1 MSFFRDNILALL
13 TGFPLLFFFGC
24 TLVGPDFHQ
33 PRASLAP
40 AWSESGDPRV
50 LNQTPDFR
58 AWWRVFQDPI
68 LDRLIARSYAEN
80 LPLRIAGLRV
90 LEARARLGIAVGGL
104 YPQVQQ
110 VQGSWQYNRT
120 SENAPQAALGSSLD
134 FRQAEIGLSAG
145 WELDFWGKFQRAVE
159 SAQADW
165 QASAADYDQVMV
177 SLTGDVASSYIL
189 IRTLEKR
196 IDLARRNA
204 EAQREVVQ
212 IAESRVRYGT
222 ATQLD
227 VEQAQTLWKTT
238 LASIPTLEIQERQA
252 RNALS
257 LLLGL
262 PPGPLSEMSEGAGKI
277 PVSPPEVA
285 IGIPTDLL
293 RRRPDIRS
301 AQYLAEAQSARV
313 GVARADLFPAFSLNG
328 FFGFLSSDVGAAN
341 LSNLFHWGSR
351 TGQIGP
357 AFQWNLFNYG
367 RIKNNIRVQDARL
380 EQLLTAY
387 QNAVLKAQQEVEDGL
402 IAFLRSQDR
411 AAFLA
416 ESTAAARKSLDL
428 AILQYREGTKDFTS
442 VLASEQALLNVQ
454 DNLTATL
461 GNISISLVG
470 VYRSLGGGWE
480 GRPDQELIPPALRE
494 KMARRTDW
502 GGLLAPTVYNP
513 PIPEGKSGSLFLP
526 PDW

>member
-1 MSFFRDNILALL
+1 MNLARDKFLVLL
-13 TGFPLLFFFGC
+13 TGLPLLFFFGC
-24 TLVGPDFHQ
+24 TLVGPDFLQ
-33 PRASLAP
+33 PPAP
-40 AWSESGDPRV
+40 VSPVWQESGDPRV
-50 LNQTPDFR
+50 LDQVPDFR
-58 AWWRVFQDPI
+58 AWWRIFQDPV
-68 LDRLIARSYAEN
+68 LDRLIERAYAEN
-80 LPLRIAGLRV
+80 LSLQIAGLRV

-104 YPQVQQ
+104 YPQSQQ
-110 VQGSWQYNRT
+110 VQGYWQFNRT
-120 SENAPQAALGSSLD
+120 SENSPQASLGILNYQ
-134 FRQAEIGLSAG
+134 QAEIGLSAG
-145 WELDFWGKFQRAVE
+145 WELDFWGKFRRAVE

-165 QASAADYDQVMV
+165 QASAADYDQALV
-177 SLTGDVASSYIL
+177 SLTADVASSYIL

-204 EAQREVVQ
+204 EAQREAVE
-212 IAESRVRYGT
+212 IAEARVRYGVT
-222 ATQLD
+222 TQLD
-227 VEQAQTLWKTT
+227 VEQAQTVLNNT
-238 LASIPTLEIQERQA
+238 LASIPALEIQERQA

-262 PPGPLSEMSEGAGKI
+262 PPGRLPEMLERVGEI
-277 PVSPPEVA
+277 PVSPPRVA
-285 IGIPTDLL
+285 VGIPTDLL

-301 AQYLAEAQSARV
+301 AQYLAEAQSARI
-313 GVARADLFPAFSLNG
+313 GVARADLYPAFSLNG
-328 FFGFLSSDVGAAN
+328 FFGFLTSDVGAAT

-387 QNAVLKAQQEVEDGL
+387 QNAVLKAQQEVEDAL

-416 ESTAAARKSLDL
+416 ESTAAARRSLDL
-428 AILQYREGTKDFTS
+428 AVLQYREGTKDFTT
-442 VLASEQALLNVQ
+442 VLVAEQALLNDQ

-470 VYRSLGGGWE
+470 VYRALGGGWE
-480 GRPDQELIPPALRE
+480 GRADQDLIPPAIRE

-502 GGLLAPTVYNP
+502 GGLLAPSVYNP
-513 PIPEGKSGSLFLP
+513 PVSGGKSESLIRS